1 MKQSELRQIIK
12 EEIQSVLNEESSNYM
27 FFQNL
32 KTIKMAVDKLL
43 AMDKNMV
50 DSVLLDG
57 HDWAADHIATSKDDV
72 EEVYSFFA
80 TKRFELDEK
89 EQFSKKYDDS
99 PLLKGKQGELP
110 DKLQQSIITKK
121 SK

>member
-50 DSVLLDG
+50 DSVLLNG

-89 EQFSKKYDDS
+89 AEFSKKYDDN
-99 PLLKGKQGELP
+99 PLLKGKQGKLP